1 MKSLGIRYNGLI
13 QDQSYLYNL
22 ILSLCFLV
30 LSFIINNYASL
41 YATQI
46 AGSPVPDL
54 LLDHINLYDVSFIHV
69 YAALSFWLVFIFY
82 LFFFRPELIPFISK
96 TAALFIL
103 IRSAFICLTHM
114 GAPVNNLTIPA
125 FSSFFIYNG
134 DLFFSGHVGG
144 PFLLALIFWK
154 EKGLRYLYLGSSIFF
169 GLIVLMGHIH
179 YSIDVLSAPF
189 ITYGIYQLARA
200 CFSKDYPNSLSDTSS
215 AKN

>member
-1 MKSLGIRYNGLI
+1 MKSLVIRYTGLI
-13 QDQSYLYNL
+13 QEQSYLYNL
-22 ILSLCFLV
+22 ILGLCLLV
-30 LSFIINNYASL
+30 LSFIVNNYASL

-46 AGSPVPDL
+46 AGPAVPDL
-54 LLDHINLYDVSFIHV
+54 LLDHIHLYDVSFIHV

-82 LFFFRPELIPFISK
+82 LFLFRPELIPFISK

-103 IRSAFICLTHM
+103 IRSVFICLTHM
-114 GAPVNNLTIPA
+114 GAPANNLTIPA

-189 ITYGIYQLARA
+189 ITYGVYQLARTF
-200 CFSKDYPNSLSDTSS
+200 FSTDYQNSFIDRSPS
-215 AKN
+215 